1 MQDADAAPKDPEPKA
16 SEPDV
21 SAPRKVAEGFRR
33 ALEFVESREGHVT
46 LGLLLPLVALAV
58 NIHRV
63 IAFTVDDSYISY
75 RYARNLAD
83 GLGLVYNA
91 GEHIEGYT
99 NFLFTVLLAGGIK
112 IGIDPDTLAKVIGCL
127 SAVGAVVALYFL
139 AARLRPYS
147 LMPCVATW
155 LYTSS
160 IVAMGYSVFGL
171 ETGFFVFLL
180 LAGTLQ
186 MFRETEKGEGFWG
199 SALLFGIAGLTR
211 PEAPMYIGIPMLL
224 LGRRFFSKQNL
235 LRGMLFAAPIAAH
248 MLFRHSY
255 YGTWLPNTFSAKT
268 GDLNGQIAAGTAY
281 ARQYFDHVGP
291 VLLMA
296 FGGLGLGIVKKS
308 RELLSIAIV
317 TLAAL
322 GYVILVGGDWMPFF
336 RFMAPFEAF
345 CFLLIDAPVRAVVD
359 QKERAPVLAM
369 ALFGAIVVAQRA
381 QSFSEGRNKIIKD
394 DKVFWDS
401 AAGGVAKWFAENNA
415 PPGPIAV
422 ADIGEIGYKTN
433 FPVIDLLGLVDPV
446 ISKLPGGYTH
456 KTGAGYVDRVFD
468 AKPRYFVLVGAQND
482 CKKLPFAAQ
491 LRLIRDE
498 RFQGNFVTAAK
509 IKHAKNG
516 VWCIFANNDTGFP
529 AVEAALPQ
537 AKPKL
542 NTGLRV
548 NPSAP

>member
-1 MQDADAAPKDPEPKA
+1 M
-16 SEPDV
+16 
-21 SAPRKVAEGFRR
+21 
-33 ALEFVESREGHVT
+33 
-46 LGLLLPLVALAV
+46 
-58 NIHRV
+58 NINRV
-63 IAFTVDDSYISY
+63 IAFTVDDSFISY

-99 NFLFTVLLAGGIK
+99 NFLFTVMLAGGIK
-112 IGIDPDTLAKVIGCL
+112 IGIDPDTLAKVIGCF
-127 SAVGAVVALYFL
+127 SAIGAVVVLYL
-139 AARLRPYS
+139 LGARLRPYS

-186 MFRETEKGEGFWG
+186 MFRETEKGEGFLG
-199 SALLFGIAGLTR
+199 SAILFGIAGLTR
-211 PEAPMYIGIPMLL
+211 PEAPMYIGLPMLL
-224 LGRRFFSKQNL
+224 LGRRFFSKQNI
-235 LRGMLFAAPIAAH
+235 LRGLVFAAPIAVH

-268 GDLNGQIAAGTAY
+268 GDLSGQIRAGTEY
-281 ARQYFDHVGP
+281 VRQYFGLVGP

-296 FGGLGLGIVKKS
+296 FGGLGIGIVKKS
-308 RELLSIAIV
+308 REILSVAVV

-322 GYVILVGGDWMPFF
+322 GYVILVGGDWMPFY

-345 CFLLIDAPVRAVVD
+345 CFLLIDVPVRAVVD

-369 ALFGAIVVAQRA
+369 AMFGAIVVGQRA
-381 QSFSEGRNKIIKD
+381 QSFSDGRNKIIKD

-401 AAGGVAKWFAENNA
+401 AAGGVAKWFADNNA

-433 FPVIDLLGLVDPV
+433 FPIIDLLGLVVPV
-446 ISKLPGGYTH
+446 SSKLPGGSTH
-456 KTGAGYVDRVFD
+456 KPGACYVDRVFD
-468 AKPRYFVLVGAQND
+468 AKPRYFVLVGAQSD

-498 RFQGNFVTAAK
+498 RFQGNYVTAAK
-509 IKHAKNG
+509 VKHSKNG
-516 VWCIFANNDTGFP
+516 VWCIFASNDAGFP
-529 AVEAALPQ
+529 AIEAALPQ
-537 AKPKL
+537 AKPSITK
-542 NTGLRV
+542 GIRV
-548 NPSAP
+548 APRAP